1 MEPAQLEVTSLLLLF
16 VGLAKVAAAMAN
28 GGTFQGVKVL
38 GEKGWEA
45 MHAKPTLGQLGFGS
59 SDELYFTQV
68 SNHLKR
74 ILIFQGGVA
83 EFRSTDAYNAR
94 AGYYGWMGYGGSI
107 FQWHAK
113 LRIGFAYNPTLL
125 EFHDMYNQ
133 RGGRLQVRNPSRLF
147 YFLSQE
153 EVVRCAQRLANTMA
167 NTM

>member
-1 MEPAQLEVTSLLLLF
+1 MPMGTAQPEVTSLLLLF

-28 GGTFQGVKVL
+28 GGTFQEVKVL

-68 SNHLKR
+68 SNYLKR

-133 RGGRLQVRNPSRLF
+133 RGGRLQVRIP
-147 YFLSQE
+147 
-153 EVVRCAQRLANTMA
+153 LALLYSFTGRGGA
-167 NTM
+167 LCSEDGK